1 MKNVSHHFQYKKP
14 ELVAQM
20 ERETLRILQDV
31 ETEADDDIDIDLM
44 KKLLGTGADAPN
56 PWKYNIFLLVFE
68 TVNFNQRKQ
77 QPKITMLK

>member
-1 MKNVSHHFQYKKP
+1 M
-14 ELVAQM
+14 VAQM

-56 PWKYNIFLLVFE
+56 P
-68 TVNFNQRKQ
+68 
-77 QPKITMLK
+77 